1 MVIIVSLHLLL
12 AVGFMLYFFHVPGD
26 VSQGSSNITV
36 VDRPSESPGANNTKL
51 SVAASVESKTEE
63 KRDEPKSEDKDNVL
77 DTGGDQQ
84 DAKEKPVEEQP
95 EENSET
101 DKNTQKEE
109 NDESAAALNLDPEV
123 KPEPIKEAEEVKPKK
138 DD

>member
-36 VDRPSESPGANNTKL
+36 VDRPSESPGTNNTKL

-84 DAKEKPVEEQP
+84 DAKEKPVEE

-123 KPEPIKEAEEVKPKK
+123 KPEPVKEVEEVKPKK

>member
-1 MVIIVSLHLLL
+1 
-12 AVGFMLYFFHVPGD
+12 MLYFFHVPGD

-36 VDRPSESPGANNTKL
+36 VDRPAESPGANNTKL

-95 EENSET
+95 EEDSET

-123 KPEPIKEAEEVKPKK
+123 KPEPVKEVEEVKPKK